1 MGPTQLHA
9 LELNT
14 KDLLTP
20 VRAAE
25 ATGITI
31 LGAAFV
37 YISGM
42 SNQGKKWGTHQ
53 LVYVAEGLDLPLQWL
68 EKVKADLD

>member
-1 MGPTQLHA
+1 MGPGQLHT
-9 LELNT
+9 LGLNT
-14 KDLLTP
+14 KNLLTP
-20 VRAAE
+20 ELNLKAAN

-42 SNQGKKWGTHQ
+42 FSQGKRWGTHQ
-53 LVYVAEGLDLPLQWL
+53 LVYI
-68 EKVKADLD
+68 ADGPADFV